1 MDKRVNMRAMQHVED
16 RLFRLG
22 LLLAGGGSRIRRQ
35 VAAVPAGTDLPTVFA
50 ERQTPRALLT
60 TARELASAE
69 AVTVLDRTARAGWRW
84 LIPSDEEFPS
94 LLGEITDPPLGL
106 FVRGHITSA
115 KTVAIVGSRK
125 ATPYGR
131 QVARLLGEELAGAG
145 VVVISGMARGIDE
158 SAHRG
163 AIDGGGASWAVWGTG
178 PDRIYPPEHG
188 ELAEEL
194 AADGALLTEYPPGTP
209 PRRHHF
215 PERNRILAG
224 LAMAVVVVEAA
235 ARSGA
240 LVTARLAVEEGREVL
255 AVPGNIFSEF
265 SVGPNTLIRVGA
277 RPLLTPRD
285 LFEAIDVMPAPDQ
298 QLPPDEGLL
307 RFIAAGE
314 SLTADEIAA
323 RAQVDV
329 AAAAGDLI
337 ALELGGSVRREP
349 DGRYVRVRGTPADD

>member
-1 MDKRVNMRAMQHVED
+1 
-16 RLFRLG
+16 
-22 LLLAGGGSRIRRQ
+22 
-35 VAAVPAGTDLPTVFA
+35 
-50 ERQTPRALLT
+50 
-60 TARELASAE
+60 
-69 AVTVLDRTARAGWRW
+69 
-84 LIPSDEEFPS
+84 
-94 LLGEITDPPLGL
+94 LLGTITDPPLGL
-106 FVRGHITSA
+106 FVRGRITSA
-115 KTVAIVGSRK
+115 KTVTIVGSRK

-145 VVVISGMARGIDE
+145 VIVISGMARGIDE

-163 AIDGGGASWAVWGTG
+163 AIARGGASWAVWGTG
-178 PDRIYPPEHG
+178 PDRIYPPEHR

-235 ARSGA
+235 VRSGA

-285 LFEAIDVMPAPDQ
+285 LFEAIDVMPESDQ
-298 QLPPDEGLL
+298 QPPPDEGLL
-307 RFIAAGE
+307 RYIAAGE

-337 ALELGGSVRREP
+337 VLELEGSLRREP
-349 DGRYVRVRGTPADD
+349 DGRYARVRGTPTDD

>member
-1 MDKRVNMRAMQHVED
+1 MKHEEE

-22 LLLAGGGSRIRRQ
+22 LLLAGGGARIRRQ
-35 VAAVPAGTDLPTVFA
+35 MAAAAGGGDVGA
-50 ERQTPRALLT
+50 QIAGERAPRALLQ
-60 TARELASAE
+60 TARELAKTE
-69 AVTVLDRTARAGWRW
+69 AATVLDRAAGAGWRW
-84 LIPSDEEFPS
+84 IVPSDDEFPA
-94 LLGEITDPPLGL
+94 LLSTITDPPLGL
-106 FVRGHITSA
+106 FVRGRLSSA

-145 VVVISGMARGIDE
+145 VIVISGMARGVDE

-163 AIDGGGASWAVWGTG
+163 ALAAGGASWAVWGTG
-178 PDRIYPPEHG
+178 PDRVYPPEHR

-194 AADGALLTEYPPGTP
+194 AENGALLTEYPPGTP

-215 PERNRILAG
+215 PERNRILSG

-240 LVTARLAVEEGREVL
+240 LVTARLGVEEGREVL
-255 AVPGNIFSEF
+255 AVPGNIFSGV

-285 LFEAIDVMPAPDQ
+285 LFEAIDVKPPSDQ
-298 QLPPDEGLL
+298 QHSSDEGLL
-307 RFIAAGE
+307 RYIAAGE

-323 RAQVDV
+323 RAEVDV
-329 AAAAGDLI
+329 AAVAGDLI
-337 ALELGGSVRREP
+337 ALELAGGVRREH
-349 DGRYVRVRGTPADD
+349 DGRYARVRGTPADD

>member
-1 MDKRVNMRAMQHVED
+1 MKHEEE

-22 LLLAGGGSRIRRQ
+22 LLLAGGGARIRRQ
-35 VAAVPAGTDLPTVFA
+35 MAVAPGGRDVGAQIA
-50 ERQTPRALLT
+50 EEQAPRALLQ
-60 TARELASAE
+60 TARELATTE
-69 AVTVLDRTARAGWRW
+69 AATVLGRAAGAGWRW
-84 LIPSDEEFPS
+84 IVPSDDEFPA
-94 LLGEITDPPLGL
+94 LLGTITDPPLGL
-106 FVRGHITSA
+106 FVRGRLSSA
-115 KTVAIVGSRK
+115 KTVTIVGSRK

-145 VVVISGMARGIDE
+145 VIVISGMARGIDE
-158 SAHRG
+158 AAHRG
-163 AIDGGGASWAVWGTG
+163 ALAAGGASWAVWGSG
-178 PDRIYPPEHG
+178 PDRVYPPEHR

-194 AADGALLTEYPPGTP
+194 AENGALLTEYPPGTP

-240 LVTARLAVEEGREVL
+240 LVTARLGVEEGREVL
-255 AVPGNIFSEF
+255 AVPGNIFSKV

-285 LFEAIDVMPAPDQ
+285 LFEAIDVEPPSDQ
-298 QLPPDEGLL
+298 QPSSDEGLL

-323 RAQVDV
+323 RAEVDV
-329 AAAAGDLI
+329 AAVAGDLI
-337 ALELGGSVRREP
+337 ALELAGGVRREP
-349 DGRYVRVRGTPADD
+349 DGRYARVHGAPADD

>member
-1 MDKRVNMRAMQHVED
+1 MRAMQYVED

-22 LLLAGGGSRIRRQ
+22 MLLAGGGPRLRRQ
-35 VAAVPAGTDLPTVFA
+35 VAAVPAGTDIGTVLA
-50 ERQTPRALLT
+50 ERQAPRALLS
-60 TARELASAE
+60 TARELAGAE
-69 AVTVLDRTARAGWRW
+69 AATVLDRTARAGWRW
-84 LIPSDEEFPS
+84 LVPSDEEFPS
-94 LLGEITDPPLGL
+94 LLGTITDPPLGL
-106 FVRGHITSA
+106 FVRGRISSA
-115 KTVAIVGSRK
+115 KTVTIVGSRK

-163 AIDGGGASWAVWGTG
+163 AIAGGGVSWAVWGTG

-188 ELAEEL
+188 DLAEEL

-240 LVTARLAVEEGREVL
+240 LVTARLAIEEGREVL
-255 AVPGNIFSEF
+255 AVPGNIFSKF

-285 LFEAIDVMPAPDQ
+285 LFEAIDVIPASNQ
-298 QLPPDEGLL
+298 QPPLDEGLL
-307 RFIAAGE
+307 RCIAAGE
-314 SLTADEIAA
+314 SLTTDEIAA
-323 RAQVDV
+323 RARIDV
-329 AAAAGDLI
+329 ATAAGELI
-337 ALELGGSVRREP
+337 ALELAGGVRKEH
-349 DGRYVRVRGTPADD
+349 DGRYARVRSTPADK